1 MAEEAKRKSPL
12 NRLTGSLVPD
22 SVELAHHL
30 TEDTAQRLI
39 RAFEQSQPVR
49 RIRSSEIATAMFGA
63 VGFALFFV
71 GVERAA
77 EDLPLIS
84 NPYGSILAGIAVLL
98 VAGVLIRRLSGGE

>member
-1 MAEEAKRKSPL
+1 MAEEPPNKSPL
-12 NRLTGSLVPD
+12 SRLTGSFVPD
-22 SVELAHHL
+22 SVERAHHL

-39 RAFEQSQPVR
+39 HAFEQSQPVR
-49 RIRSSEIATAMFGA
+49 RIRGSEVATAMLGA

-84 NPYGSILAGIAVLL
+84 NPYGSIIAGIAVLS